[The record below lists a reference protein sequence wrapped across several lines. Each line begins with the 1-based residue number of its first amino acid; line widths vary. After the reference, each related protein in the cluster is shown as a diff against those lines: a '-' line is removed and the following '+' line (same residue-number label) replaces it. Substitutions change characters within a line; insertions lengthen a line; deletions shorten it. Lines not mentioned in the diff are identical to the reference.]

1 MARNLKLT
9 LKPKVLTLSH
19 SHLTPHPSSQALRL
33 FEYPSLNSSSLS
45 LKSEYPSLFLPHSHG
60 LTTRTPLIF
69 FFPSHPHGLNSVIII
84 LMVFFFFLFSFL
96 VSPLPF
102 KLYSLLLGFI
112 KKYSLLLILIILL
125 VIFFFFF
132 LRLHLKSSV
141 EDEEDETEN
150 DDNDT
155 SGGSFGSHDDI
166 DFNFLH
172 NKWGLGLKT

>member
-69 FFPSHPHGLNSVIII
+69 FFSFSSSRSELCHHHPHGF
-84 LMVFFFFLFSFL
+84 FFFFLFSFL
-96 VSPLPF
+96 VSPSPF

-112 KKYSLLLILIILL
+112 KKYSLLLILIIFL
-125 VIFFFFF
+125 VLFFF
-132 LRLHLKSSV
+132 L
-141 EDEEDETEN
+141 
-150 DDNDT
+150 
-155 SGGSFGSHDDI
+155 FGFI
-166 DFNFLH
+166 
-172 NKWGLGLKT
+172 